1 MSAQSSERLAQLFER
16 ELRGTEPVAHA
27 DRPRIPPPPPRISQE
42 LEAQVAAFVEET
54 RNRGGTPERM
64 LVELKRLLA
73 DIAPDVPGSRRSE
86 LVSKLTGRAIDA
98 FFGR

>member
-16 ELRGTEPVAHA
+16 ELRGAEPVAHA
-27 DRPRIPPPPPRISQE
+27 DRPRVPTTPRISQE
-42 LEAQVAAFVEET
+42 LEAQVAVFVEET
-54 RNRGGTPERM
+54 RSRLGTPERM

-73 DIAPDVPGSRRSE
+73 DIALDVPRSRRSE
-86 LVSKLTGRAIDA
+86 LVSKLTGRAIDV